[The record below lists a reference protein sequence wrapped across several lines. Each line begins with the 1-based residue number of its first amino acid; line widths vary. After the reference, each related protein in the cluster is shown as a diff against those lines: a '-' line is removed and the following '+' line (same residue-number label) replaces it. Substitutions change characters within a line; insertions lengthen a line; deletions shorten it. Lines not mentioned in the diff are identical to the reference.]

1 MAISGSP
8 EGRRWVQF
16 DTAGTDAISFANFIT
31 SVLDDLEPGTP
42 GNRKC
47 FIMDNLISH
56 HNPLTL
62 TEILAA
68 GHRFVFRAPFWP
80 VDGPIEYVFNTIEM
94 ALSYRMYEIRTV
106 DEIDAHLRAIV
117 RGMPNFLNCFTNV
130 GCNN

>member
-1 MAISGSP
+1 
-8 EGRRWVQF
+8 
-16 DTAGTDAISFANFIT
+16 
-31 SVLDDLEPGTP
+31 
-42 GNRKC
+42 
-47 FIMDNLISH
+47 MDNLISH